1 MQNADDEG
9 LMLKLVIAGEGGVGK
24 TTMVR
29 RFVEGVYH
37 DSILTVG
44 TAFAAKRM
52 IVNNSGEQTAIKLQ
66 IWDFGGEK
74 RFRFLLP
81 KFCLGARGALLA
93 FDLNRFSTFLKC
105 DQWLELIRENT
116 EDIPIVLIGM
126 KSDLQRSIEQKEV
139 VAFAKTHRLKAYF
152 ETSSK
157 EDVNVTPAFE
167 YIAKEMLEYIQARTK
182 KSS

>member
-1 MQNADDEG
+1 VEDEAI
-9 LMLKLVIAGEGGVGK
+9 MLKIVIAGEGGVGK

-29 RFVEGVYH
+29 RYVEGTYH
-37 DSILTVG
+37 DSLLTVG
-44 TAFAAKRM
+44 AAFAAKRL
-52 IVNNSGEQTAIKLQ
+52 IVNNSGEQTGVKLQ

-81 KFCLGARGALLA
+81 KFCLGARGAMLA
-93 FDLNRFSTFLKC
+93 FDLNRFSTFLKLN
-105 DQWLELIRENT
+105 QWLELIRDNT

-126 KSDLQRSIEQKEV
+126 KADLQRAIEQKEV
-139 VAFAKTHRLKAYF
+139 VDFAKTHKLKAYF

-157 EDVNVTPAFE
+157 DDVNVTPAFE
-167 YIAKEMLEYIQARTK
+167 YIAKEMLEYVQQRVN